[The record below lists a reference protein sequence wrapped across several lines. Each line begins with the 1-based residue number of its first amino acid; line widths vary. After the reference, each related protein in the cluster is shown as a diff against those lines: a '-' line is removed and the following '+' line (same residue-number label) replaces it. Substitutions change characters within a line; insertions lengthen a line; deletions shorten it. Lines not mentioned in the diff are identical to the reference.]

1 MSDRFKKWK
10 ERIER
15 HELNHTT
22 GKQQKQW
29 DYSCVI
35 CHQPSEI
42 MKKEFRRFWKWYKD
56 EIPEV
61 ISYSGKTEENLEELL
76 AKDYFDIG
84 KRLTGTEKAL
94 MKKQLVWLIESMR
107 YEKNPGKTMNE
118 LGEIIVQMIIASDKF
133 LKKGKEA
140 RELYGEYLSSES
152 EGYSTDG
159 SSKERDN
166 SERTSWYK
174 ETLMEII
181 MKHNLDCEMG
191 IESKTRD
198 GSCQRCFPIPEG
210 ISENSNFLEFWE
222 WFKGITNAKTFT
234 GETVRIFDE
243 LKKIKFES
251 KESRNAENFAELTL
265 LALSIRYNKKPKY
278 DIWEISVK
286 IVEILAIS
294 SEFEIGIKEAI
305 AKIKRRKEKG
315 ELSEESVGNSPEE
328 NSPEKGSPK
337 ENNSDEEAIAGSS
350 KPIEEIHI
358 EENIGIITIY
368 VNKYGIYQITGTEKE
383 FRIEVNEENT
393 EARFEKDEVIELC
406 GSTEEEMKL
415 IFEEIIKV
423 MQKLN
428 EEPERTILEELE
440 DDTLEMY
447 NKDKGK
453 DKETF
458 EDNFDELE
466 NIINTGGF
474 GTPKTSEFEK
484 EFEIETDSDLEIEI
498 INPIIDPLINM
509 ATTKVRKFDGDNMD
523 PEDWLYEIERAMVAN
538 GTAANARLNYVTA
551 QLQGQALRWLV
562 RDQELPDDAGGR
574 INAWDDQTD
583 NGTIARSFTTK
594 FKARFVS
601 EDQKE
606 EKKQDWYFQ
615 WARMKQGQGETIDA
629 YIKRYRKLVER
640 AEREITEEEQ
650 TIKFTEGL
658 LPVYYSF
665 ATMGNAV
672 NLTEAI
678 SNAKKAE
685 RGVTR
690 QLTPQQ
696 EFIPDNRIYE
706 EMNKEVTQKDEDKL
720 EKMFKEMKIQ
730 LLQEVRGNN
739 SYRNTGYRNNREVIC
754 YKCEKKGHYALN
766 C

>member
-10 ERIER
+10 ERIKR

-42 MKKEFRRFWKWYKD
+42 MKKEFRRFWKWYKN

-61 ISYSGKTEENLEELL
+61 TSYSGKTEENLEELL
-76 AKDYFDIG
+76 TKDYFDIG

-118 LGEIIVQMIIASDKF
+118 LGEIIVQMII
-133 LKKGKEA
+133 
-140 RELYGEYLSSES
+140 
-152 EGYSTDG
+152 
-159 SSKERDN
+159 
-166 SERTSWYK
+166 
-174 ETLMEII
+174 
-181 MKHNLDCEMG
+181 
-191 IESKTRD
+191 ESKTRD

-210 ISENSNFLEFWE
+210 ISENSNFLEFWG
-222 WFKGITNAKTFT
+222 WFKGIANAETFT

-265 LALSIRYNKKPKY
+265 LALSIKYNKKPKY
-278 DIWEISVK
+278 DIWEMSVK

-315 ELSEESVGNSPEE
+315 ELSGESIENSPEE

-337 ENNSDEEAIAGSS
+337 ENNSDEEVTAGSS
-350 KPIEEIHI
+350 KPKEEIYI
-358 EENIGIITIY
+358 EENIEIITIY
-368 VNKYGIYQITGTEKE
+368 VNKYEIYQITGTGKE

-406 GSTEEEMKL
+406 ESTEEEMEL

-428 EEPERTILEELE
+428 EKTERTILEELE

-453 DKETF
+453 DKEMF

-523 PEDWLYEIERAMVAN
+523 PEDWLYEIERAMIVN
-538 GTAANARLNYVTA
+538 GTANNAKLNYVTA
-551 QLQGQALRWLV
+551 QLQGQALR
-562 RDQELPDDAGGR
+562 
-574 INAWDDQTD
+574 
-583 NGTIARSFTTK
+583 
-594 FKARFVS
+594 
-601 EDQKE
+601 
-606 EKKQDWYFQ
+606 
-615 WARMKQGQGETIDA
+615 
-629 YIKRYRKLVER
+629 
-640 AEREITEEEQ
+640 
-650 TIKFTEGL
+650 
-658 LPVYYSF
+658 
-665 ATMGNAV
+665 
-672 NLTEAI
+672 
-678 SNAKKAE
+678 
-685 RGVTR
+685 
-690 QLTPQQ
+690 
-696 EFIPDNRIYE
+696 
-706 EMNKEVTQKDEDKL
+706 
-720 EKMFKEMKIQ
+720 
-730 LLQEVRGNN
+730 
-739 SYRNTGYRNNREVIC
+739 
-754 YKCEKKGHYALN
+754 
-766 C
+766 